1 MWSTI
6 GEFFNLQAGKFV
18 SAEDIHTESPHF
30 PYRCFGGNGI
40 RGYVSS
46 FNRRGDYPI
55 IGRQGALCGN
65 INYASGEFYATEHAV
80 VVESFSGTD
89 PIWAKYLLEQL
100 NLNQYATATAQPGL
114 SVKTINEVAIPIP
127 PVGEQYRISDALTR
141 CLGIINNIQLSCED
155 LRVSVAQT
163 KSRVLELAIHGKLVP
178 QNPSDEP
185 AIELLKRINP
195 GFQPSHNL
203 HYKAELPTG
212 WQLCHIQD
220 IAKAEL
226 GKTLDKAKNQ
236 GEEKPYLCAL
246 NVKWESF
253 DLSTLKTIKIEEKEK
268 PRYRLLP
275 CDLLVCEGGDVGRCA
290 IWQGD
295 CEMYYQNALHR
306 VRFKEGFCP
315 DFYLYVLRYYKSLG
329 VIDDICK
336 GVTIKHFTGQ
346 VFNSL
351 DLPVPPLN
359 EQKRIVCTVKSLF
372 EILDSITNK
381 MDAS

>member
-1 MWSTI
+1 M
-6 GEFFNLQAGKFV
+6 
-18 SAEDIHTESPHF
+18 
-30 PYRCFGGNGI
+30 
-40 RGYVSS
+40 
-46 FNRRGDYPI
+46 
-55 IGRQGALCGN
+55 
-65 INYASGEFYATEHAV
+65 
-80 VVESFSGTD
+80 
-89 PIWAKYLLEQL
+89 
-100 NLNQYATATAQPGL
+100 
-114 SVKTINEVAIPIP
+114 
-127 PVGEQYRISDALTR
+127 
-141 CLGIINNIQLSCED
+141 
-155 LRVSVAQT
+155 
-163 KSRVLELAIHGKLVP
+163 
-178 QNPSDEP
+178 
-185 AIELLKRINP
+185 ELLKRINP
-195 GFQPSHNL
+195 GFKPSHNL

>member
-1 MWSTI
+1 MSKI
-6 GEFFNLQAGKFV
+6 
-18 SAEDIHTESPHF
+18 
-30 PYRCFGGNGI
+30 
-40 RGYVSS
+40 
-46 FNRRGDYPI
+46 
-55 IGRQGALCGN
+55 
-65 INYASGEFYATEHAV
+65 
-80 VVESFSGTD
+80 TD
-89 PIWAKYLLEQL
+89 
-100 NLNQYATATAQPGL
+100 
-114 SVKTINEVAIPIP
+114 SKTKIL
-127 PVGEQYRISDALTR
+127 D
-141 CLGIINNIQLSCED
+141 
-155 LRVSVAQT
+155 
-163 KSRVLELAIHGKLVP
+163 LAIYGKLVP